1 MFKNAAY
8 IKTERV
14 CLCSAMSNPMQGS
27 MLYAFVVSWFVVWAF
42 VFWFVNSRV
51 PVEPEDFSDGG
62 QVRTVRKAVD
72 KTPLLV
78 DMTLDWSKHFVHKFN
93 NNEPHT
99 NTKMKELLAE
109 LPQNTAIVDVGA
121 HVGDTGLYLASHL
134 KARYPTRGLRV
145 IMIEPDAT
153 KLEFIRKTAELNGL
167 EDYVTLINRGV
178 SDVPRSRG
186 SLKVNKRSPGATKLD
201 ASGEGD
207 IEIDTMDN
215 LCEGHRVS
223 MLHVDVEGMEHAAL
237 LGAARIMKHEAKY
250 VMIELNSVSD
260 RTAERRLLAAHR
272 FTHLPDANI
281 EREFKNH
288 LFVRARTV

>member
-1 MFKNAAY
+1 
-8 IKTERV
+8 
-14 CLCSAMSNPMQGS
+14 MSNPMQGS

-42 VFWFVNSRV
+42 VFWFVNTRV
-51 PVEPEDFSDGG
+51 PVEEDFSDGEHP
-62 QVRTVRKAVD
+62 VRTVHKAVD

-78 DMTLDWSKHFVHKFN
+78 DMTMHWSKHFVYKFRE
-93 NNEPHT
+93 NEPHT
-99 NTKMKELLAE
+99 NMKMKELLAE

-121 HVGDTGLYLASHL
+121 HVGDTGLYLATHL
-134 KARYPTRGLRV
+134 KARYPTRGIRV

-153 KLEFIRKTAELNGL
+153 KLDFIRRTAELNGL

-186 SLKVNKRSPGATKLD
+186 SLQVNERAPGATKLD
-201 ASGEGD
+201 PSGEGD

-215 LCEGHRVS
+215 LCEGYRVC

-237 LGAARIMKHEAKY
+237 LGAARILKHEARY

-260 RTAERRLLAAHR
+260 RTAERRLLAAHL
-272 FTHLPDANI
+272 FKHLPDANI

-288 LFVRARTV
+288 LFGRARTV